1 MTKLAGACAIA
12 ALEKPVEV
20 RNIPKACS
28 ERDFGNRRV
37 SGIEQ
42 TAGADKNP
50 LVVDVLANRA
60 ACAGK
65 KLVHV
70 AFRAM
75 KFSRERRGGQA
86 GIVAVTIDVV
96 QHHRQQHG
104 RIQPLKRPTHEHIRC
119 VSNEIDDVAPAQSC
133 KRQRRLRVETKFR
146 IACEGA
152 GEGPAGFC

>member
-1 MTKLAGACAIA
+1 MIAIGSVPQSLGCWRPISWPMVHYGGRPWFIRRLRSRCDETRGGCAIA

-20 RNIPKACS
+20 RNIPKACG

-42 TAGADKNP
+42 TPGADKNP

-70 AFRAM
+70 SFRAM
-75 KFSRERRGGQA
+75 KFSRERRSAQA
-86 GIVAVTIDVV
+86 WIVAVTIDVV

-104 RIQPLKRPTHEHIRC
+104 RI
-119 VSNEIDDVAPAQSC
+119 
-133 KRQRRLRVETKFR
+133 
-146 IACEGA
+146 
-152 GEGPAGFC
+152 